1 MHAGVSDEC
10 LHGGEKCAAVD
21 LQAGRDCQTC
31 FMCELYCPVDAFYVA
46 PEVEHVTRV
55 SEHGIAATG
64 LLGSYRQNGWA
75 VALGA
80 ERPMDQSFKLT
91 DRG

>member
-1 MHAGVSDEC
+1 
-10 LHGGEKCAAVD
+10 
-21 LQAGRDCQTC
+21 
-31 FMCELYCPVDAFYVA
+31 MCELYCPVDAFYVA

-55 SEHGIAATG
+55 CEHGIAATG

-80 ERPMDQSFKLT
+80 ERPMDPSFKLT